1 MIYLKYF
8 VAVAWLLLSLEQIL
22 LAAEISGDAEWE
34 RTVKAAEQEGQVTVY
49 KIGPDGE
56 WHAFQ
61 KRFPKIKLLLVP
73 GNAAQILQ
81 RIMAERRG
89 GKFLPDVVRLGGGT
103 SGTLLKAQA
112 LEPLPGN
119 FILPEVK
126 DTSKWFDGKHHYN
139 DAENRYVFVYAAF
152 PLRLLG
158 YNTKLVDPKSLTS
171 FWDLLNPKWK
181 GKISA
186 KDPAEP
192 GGGSPLLFLYYNP
205 QLGPEYLRKLI
216 ATGGLT
222 FVRNETLQ
230 TDWIGSG
237 KFPIAITAKATEVDE
252 AKRQGLPVDVLDP
265 HALSKDGVGMEA
277 GGTMIS
283 LMNQAPHPNAA
294 KVLINWFLSREGQ
307 IAVQKG
313 DPHDQG
319 PNSLREDIPKDEL
332 PIWSQRAERRALFPA
347 LGTGNLGP
355 GCSAQVRKRTSKVTG
370 RDFHHEDA
378 KSTKLKSIKC
388 PNPSVLRALR
398 GEAVFS

>member
-1 MIYLKYF
+1 
-8 VAVAWLLLSLEQIL
+8 
-22 LAAEISGDAEWE
+22 
-34 RTVKAAEQEGQVTVY
+34 
-49 KIGPDGE
+49 
-56 WHAFQ
+56 
-61 KRFPKIKLLLVP
+61 
-73 GNAAQILQ
+73 
-81 RIMAERRG
+81 
-89 GKFLPDVVRLGGGT
+89 
-103 SGTLLKAQA
+103 
-112 LEPLPGN
+112 
-119 FILPEVK
+119 
-126 DTSKWFDGKHHYN
+126 

-152 PLRLLG
+152 PFRLLG
-158 YNTKLVDPKSLTS
+158 YNTKLVDPRSLTS
-171 FWDLLNPKWK
+171 FWDLLDPKWK
-181 GKISA
+181 GKITA

-216 ATGGLT
+216 ASGGLT

-283 LMNQAPHPNAA
+283 LMNRAPHPNAA

-319 PNSLREDIPKDEL
+319 PNSLREDIAKDEM
-332 PIWSQRAERRALFPA
+332 PAWSQRQKGVRYFRLW
-347 LGTGNLGP
+347 GP
-355 GCSAQVRKRTSKVTG
+355 GIWDRDAVRKFVA
-370 RDFHHEDA
+370 EQ
-378 KSTKLKSIKC
+378 TK
-388 PNPSVLRALR
+388 
-398 GEAVFS
+398 

>member
-1 MIYLKYF
+1 MNSHK
-8 VAVAWLLLSLEQIL
+8 WLSLSAL
-22 LAAEISGDAEWE
+22 LFFGFTQTAPAAEIAPAADAEWE
-34 RTVKAAEQEGQVTVY
+34 RTIKAAEQEGQVTVY

-61 KRFPKIKLLLVP
+61 KRFPKIKLLMVP
-73 GNAAQILQ
+73 GSAAQILQ
-81 RIMAERRG
+81 RIMAERRA

-103 SGTLLKAQA
+103 SNTLVKAQA
-112 LEPLPGN
+112 LDPLPAS
-119 FILPEVK
+119 FVLPEVK
-126 DTSKWFDGKHHYN
+126 DTSKWFEGRHHYN

-152 PLRLLG
+152 PFRLLA

-181 GKISA
+181 GKITA
-186 KDPAEP
+186 KDPAVP
-192 GGGSPLLFLYYNP
+192 GGGSPLLFLYFNP

-216 ATGGLT
+216 SHGGLT
-222 FVRNETLQ
+222 FVRDETLQ

-265 HALSKDGVGMEA
+265 HVLSKDGVGMEA

-283 LMNQAPHPNAA
+283 LVNRAPHPNAA

-307 IAVQKG
+307 VAVQKG
-313 DPHDQG
+313 DPNDQG

-332 PIWSQRAERRALFPA
+332 PNWSQRQKGVRYFRLW
-347 LGTGNLGP
+347 GP
-355 GCSAQVRKRTSKVTG
+355 EIWDRDAVRKLISEQPK
-370 RDFHHEDA
+370 
-378 KSTKLKSIKC
+378 
-388 PNPSVLRALR
+388 
-398 GEAVFS
+398 